1 MKKSKIIIIIS
12 IILLCVVL
20 FTPIPLGPIE
30 DGGTREYLALTY
42 RIVKWNRLYGI
53 SEDGETH
60 AEVYQ
65 NTCVYFFP
73 DNFKDYHELW
83 ELRH

>member
-1 MKKSKIIIIIS
+1 MKKAFIIG
-12 IILLCVVL
+12 IILLCAVL
-20 FTPIPLGPIE
+20 FTPIPLGTIE
-30 DGGTREYLALTY
+30 DGGTRVYLALTY

-73 DNFKDYHELW
+73 DNFKDIDELW
-83 ELRH
+83 KLKH